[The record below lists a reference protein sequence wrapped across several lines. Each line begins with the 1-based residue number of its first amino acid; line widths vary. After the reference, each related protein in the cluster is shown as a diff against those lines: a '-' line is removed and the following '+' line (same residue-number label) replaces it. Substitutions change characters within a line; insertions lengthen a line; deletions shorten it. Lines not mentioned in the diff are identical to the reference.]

1 MTLRQDVGGSS
12 ISRLVEAFRRL
23 PGVGPKSA
31 QRLAYHVLRSP
42 AGEARDLAEALIEV
56 KERTVFCSRCQQIS
70 DGDPCPICLDG
81 QRDRSMICVVEEPLD
96 LVAIERT
103 QGFHG
108 LYHVLHGVISPADG
122 VGPEDLKIRELLR
135 RLDGA
140 EAAGGE
146 DADEPAIAVAV
157 PVSEVIVATNPNLEG
172 EATAMYLARL
182 IEPLGVRVTRLA
194 RGLPAGADLEYA
206 DNVTLE
212 RALAHRQR
220 VE

>member
-1 MTLRQDVGGSS
+1 MTLREGGTGSS

-42 AGEARDLAEALIEV
+42 TGEARDLAEALIEV

-81 QRDRSMICVVEEPLD
+81 QRDRSVICVVEEPLD

-103 QGFHG
+103 QGYHG

-122 VGPEDLKIRELLR
+122 VGPEDLRIRELLR
-135 RLDGA
+135 RLDGV
-140 EAAGGE
+140 
-146 DADEPAIAVAV
+146 EPAANDGEEAPGSSSAL